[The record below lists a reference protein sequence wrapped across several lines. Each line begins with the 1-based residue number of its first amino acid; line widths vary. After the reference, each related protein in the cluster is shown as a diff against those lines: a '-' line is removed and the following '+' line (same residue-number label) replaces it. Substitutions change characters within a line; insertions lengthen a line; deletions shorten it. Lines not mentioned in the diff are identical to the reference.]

1 MKDLI
6 SNTSI
11 DSVISHDE
19 FILINIV
26 IKDYDDMNQEIKNLK
41 T

>member
-1 MKDLI
+1 MKVLI

-11 DSVISHDE
+11 HSVISHDE